1 MPEPVAPGLT
11 AAHPGDA
18 LPASAKRDG
27 SFVAEKA
34 VCSGSGVSCYIV
46 LAEPTIFLTGLD
58 HDASGRETHHT
69 ARSSA
74 MLRGI
79 VRLNV
84 SKSAKIK
91 AVTLKF
97 TGKARTEWP
106 EGKRVCGC
114 LSGLV

>member
-1 MPEPVAPGLT
+1 MPESPAPGQT
-11 AAHPGDA
+11 AAPAGDA
-18 LPASAKRDG
+18 PPATVKRDG

-58 HDASGRETHHT
+58 HDASGRENHQTS
-69 ARSSA
+69 RSSA
-74 MLRGI
+74 MLRG
-79 VRLNV
+79 VLRLNV

-106 EGKRVCGC
+106 EGTRVC
-114 LSGLV
+114 SYF

>member
-1 MPEPVAPGLT
+1 MPEPVPSGQTSGHA
-11 AAHPGDA
+11 GDA
-18 LPASAKRDG
+18 LPGTLKKDG

-34 VCSGSGVSCYIV
+34 VCAGGGVSCYIV

-58 HDASGRETHHT
+58 HDSQARGSHPS
-69 ARSSA
+69 RSSA
-74 MLRGI
+74 MLRG
-79 VRLNV
+79 VLRLNV

-106 EGKRVCGC
+106 EGKR
-114 LSGLV
+114 LHHAL